1 MLNNFQSLLL
11 ILTIFSIIFIGNY
24 LFIKYFTFNN
34 DINNKNNINNNSNN
48 NNNNKDIITK
58 KVKEDFINNSMG
70 SILILF
76 GGLKLYDLNRFSEI
90 FLKYNLISQKLYIYS
105 YIYPFIEIILG
116 LVLFIKYQLNITY
129 FLISILMTISLL
141 SVSISLYKGQKLRC
155 GCLGSFFHLP
165 LSYVTISENV
175 LMLFMILNITSF

>member
-11 ILTIFSIIFIGNY
+11 IFTIFSIIFIGNY
-24 LFIKYFTFNN
+24 LFIKYFTLNN
-34 DINNKNNINNNSNN
+34 DINNKNNINNN
-48 NNNNKDIITK
+48 NKDIIKK

-76 GGLKLYDLNRFSEI
+76 GVLKLYDLNKFSEI
-90 FLKYNLISQKLYIYS
+90 FLKYNLISQKLFIYS

-116 LVLFIKYQLNITY
+116 LVLFIKYKLNFTY

-165 LSYVTISENV
+165 LSYVTISENIIML
-175 LMLFMILNITSF
+175 LMLLNNSIV